1 MNNFDNPMPPA
12 LERLEKDIRL
22 LHGATAGLELMLRR
36 AEELDQESIK
46 NALPFV
52 ELIWL
57 YGSGI
62 RDLLNAK
69 RPDGT
74 MLWNA
79 PALASLCRP
88 LQEAFLS
95 LVYFA
100 IETPGAEEAEFRRM
114 LLGRHAIY
122 KRWDLL
128 RRADQSNK
136 SISQECASAYT
147 EWESIQHEV
156 CSHSFMKK
164 LPTEMARKVSKDGDH
179 YFLSPLDEIWER
191 AGLPKELYGVTFR
204 YLSQYAH
211 ATPYAV
217 ANLKFHQAG
226 HENGA
231 VNMTVPIG
239 LALTCITL
247 TIQLFSQLHFV
258 LDALVPAAF
267 RKYMGNSGFADTA
280 DGEK

>member
-1 MNNFDNPMPPA
+1 MDNFDDSMPPA
-12 LERLEKDIRL
+12 LERLEKDIKL
-22 LHGATAGLELMLRR
+22 LHGATSGLELMLRR

-52 ELIWL
+52 GLIWL
-57 YGSGI
+57 YGSAI

-69 RPDGT
+69 RSDGT

-100 IETPGAEEAEFRRM
+100 IETPEAEEAEFRRM

-136 SISQECASAYT
+136 AIAQECASAFT
-147 EWESIQHEV
+147 EWEAIQHEV
-156 CSHSFMKK
+156 RNHSFMKK
-164 LPTEMARKVSKDGDH
+164 LPTEIAKKVIKDGDY

-191 AGLPKELYGVTFR
+191 AGLPKDLYGVTFR

-217 ANLKFHQAG
+217 ANLKFHKAG

-231 VNMTVPIG
+231 VNMTIPIG
-239 LALTCITL
+239 LALACITL
-247 TIQLFSQLHFV
+247 TIQLASQLHPE

-267 RKYMGNSGFADTA
+267 REYMANSGLPMQPN
-280 DGEK
+280 